1 MVILESGDP
10 TRLHGV
16 IRYFVLSTPEVDLKL
31 FALSMLLTS
40 QFIFNTIG
48 LISDESLT
56 DLSIMQ
62 MLTSEIRLETISNDE
77 DEEDQINQ

>member
-1 MVILESGDP
+1 
-10 TRLHGV
+10 
-16 IRYFVLSTPEVDLKL
+16 
-31 FALSMLLTS
+31 MLLTS